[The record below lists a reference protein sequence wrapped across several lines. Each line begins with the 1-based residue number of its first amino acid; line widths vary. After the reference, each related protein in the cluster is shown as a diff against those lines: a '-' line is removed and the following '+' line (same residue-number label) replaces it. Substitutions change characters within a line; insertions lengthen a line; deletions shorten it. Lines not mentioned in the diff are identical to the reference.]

1 MGACL
6 SSTYNEEFR
15 GSVVLSSILDRE
27 RKDAASQYVI
37 LFLGTGESG
46 KSTFFKQLKII
57 HGGGIDKGDRAAI
70 RACIRTMIISDV
82 MTLIRGCLLPNMA
95 GLIGQD
101 VKVSQDIIDM
111 LCGAELSP
119 QTVKQAI
126 IGASPDDNY
135 LSPIAGD
142 LIHAIWND
150 PIVKKV
156 YDNRRMFHLGDHVSY
171 FFDKIKTIAS
181 SDWEPTQD
189 DCVHARQKTT
199 GVVEQMLVDPK
210 TQTTLRCV
218 DVGGQRSE
226 RRKWV
231 GLFSQA
237 TCIAFVV
244 GISEYDQ
251 TCAEDGETL
260 RSVESFNVFKSVC
273 REEQLKKAG
282 LVANVVLAYSGGLTV
297 LLCRIVVF
305 FNKLDLLRQKLA
317 TVPFG
322 PPYVTDFNGSGSA
335 ESVGRYFRDKYQA
348 EATLA
353 FREIGEPS
361 RLVRFFLTTAVDREN
376 VNKVFESVIE
386 IVIRISLNK
395 CDLC

>member
-282 LVANVVLAYSGGLTV
+282 
-297 LLCRIVVF
+297 IVVF

>member
-6 SSTYNEEFR
+6 SSTDNEEFR

-70 RACIRTMIISDV
+70 RSCIRTMIISDV
-82 MTLIRGCLLPNMA
+82 MILIRGCLLPNMA

-135 LSPIAGD
+135 LSPMAGD

-156 YDNRRMFHLGDHVSY
+156 GRSEVVHRCVRTHADQWERRSTTTGACSISATTCRTSSTRSRRSPLPTGSPPRTTAFTR
-171 FFDKIKTIAS
+171 DKRRLAS
-181 SDWEPTQD
+181 SNRCWWT
-189 DCVHARQKTT
+189 RR
-199 GVVEQMLVDPK
+199 
-210 TQTTLRCV
+210 LRPV
-218 DVGGQRSE
+218 
-226 RRKWV
+226 
-231 GLFSQA
+231 
-237 TCIAFVV
+237 
-244 GISEYDQ
+244 
-251 TCAEDGETL
+251 
-260 RSVESFNVFKSVC
+260 
-273 REEQLKKAG
+273 
-282 LVANVVLAYSGGLTV
+282 
-297 LLCRIVVF
+297 
-305 FNKLDLLRQKLA
+305 
-317 TVPFG
+317 
-322 PPYVTDFNGSGSA
+322 
-335 ESVGRYFRDKYQA
+335 
-348 EATLA
+348 
-353 FREIGEPS
+353 
-361 RLVRFFLTTAVDREN
+361 
-376 VNKVFESVIE
+376 
-386 IVIRISLNK
+386 
-395 CDLC
+395 